1 MQHTA
6 VHQQVQELGEEE
18 RVAVHPPE
26 QCGAGVL
33 AQFGAAEVVA
43 QQSRRG
49 GLRQRRQGE
58 QLRVGQPGQ
67 GRGLTVEQDEQDRSA
82 QPAGETP

>member
-1 MQHTA
+1 MHGGTRCVEFLGADRHRVRALWTPVQHTA

-58 QLRVGQPGQ
+58 
-67 GRGLTVEQDEQDRSA
+67 
-82 QPAGETP
+82 